1 MVVNLL
7 LMGVASVA
15 YIIGSWFGPVSLSV
29 PTVMVSKLLFNL
41 VIIGVVLRMDT
52 FSKNQRVGTY
62 CIACAI
68 LTLPDVG
75 PEDQACQDV
84 VRMIQARAEA
94 HPRSPPAILSP
105 PPWRPSSPSPVA
117 LPPCLRCEQSP
128 PATAAPCRRSRW
140 RSYGPYVSLRGASF
154 AA

>member
-1 MVVNLL
+1 VYSKCQQRLHMVVNLL

-41 VIIGVVLRMDT
+41 IIIGVILRMDT

-75 PEDQACQDV
+75 PGEQECQDII
-84 VRMIQARAEA
+84 RMIQVCPRAQ
-94 HPRSPPAILSP
+94 SP
-105 PPWRPSSPSPVA
+105 PPPT
-117 LPPCLRCEQSP
+117 SP
-128 PATAAPCRRSRW
+128 PLSSHPLPYPSLPLPSRF
-140 RSYGPYVSLRGASF
+140 PYE
-154 AA
+154 

>member
-15 YIIGSWFGPVSLSV
+15 YIVGSWFGPVSLSV

-41 VIIGVVLRMDT
+41 IIIGVILRMDT

-75 PEDQACQDV
+75 PKDQPCQDV
-84 VRMIQARAEA
+84 IRMIQVGILAAA
-94 HPRSPPAILSP
+94 HLPASTPPRLPPPASQTRISSPRPAPPASSVLRSPLSS
-105 PPWRPSSPSPVA
+105 R
-117 LPPCLRCEQSP
+117 LR
-128 PATAAPCRRSRW
+128 
-140 RSYGPYVSLRGASF
+140 V
-154 AA
+154 